1 MNNTKCKKGF
11 TLIEVII
18 VIAIIAIL
26 AAVSIPKFGQVKRNA
41 SINIDIKNA
50 KTIAE
55 TTIRLLAEGKITS
68 ESDGINQGMPFKY
81 DLEIG
86 GAEGESKI
94 LTEAIHGV
102 VKGKYYKDGLFRV
115 SIRQDSTVIVWI
127 YDSISQGD
135 GAPAV
140 QIYPRPA
147 KGAEIVAGLPNPYA
161 LTE

>member
-1 MNNTKCKKGF
+1 MSNKKCKKGF
-11 TLIEVII
+11 TLIELII

-26 AAVSIPKFGQVKRNA
+26 AAVAIPKFGQVKKNA
-41 SINIDIKNA
+41 SINTDIKNA
-50 KTIAE
+50 RTIAE
-55 TTIRLLAEGKITS
+55 TTVMLLAEGEITS
-68 ESDGINQGMPFKY
+68 EPDGVVGDIPFKY

-86 GAEGESKI
+86 GTEGESKI

-147 KGAEIVAGLPNPYA
+147 KGSEIVAGVPNPYA
-161 LTE
+161 KTE